1 MTSLTNEVRPWSS
14 RSSRAAAASLASHPR
29 CGAPSSEY
37 SSRHRHN
44 RIHRRRRVDKGS
56 PHLLHHLHRRCLHH
70 LHRRCL
76 LRRPRPTSP
85 RTPHSLL
92 LRRQSRRP
100 GAQMGHEVDGRAVVT
115 VEPLVVALVV
125 LEEEVIGS

>member
-56 PHLLHHLHRRCLHH
+56 PHLLHHLHRRCL
-70 LHRRCL
+70 

-100 GAQMGHEVDGRAVVT
+100 GAQMGHEADGRAVVT